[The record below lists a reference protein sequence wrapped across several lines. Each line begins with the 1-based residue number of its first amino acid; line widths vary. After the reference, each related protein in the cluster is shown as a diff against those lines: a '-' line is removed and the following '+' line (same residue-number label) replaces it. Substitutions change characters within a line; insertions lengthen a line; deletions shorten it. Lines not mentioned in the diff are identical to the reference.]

1 MITLKQALEPPKDL
15 ARTDR
20 RQTRSVGTNAN
31 HYLASV
37 ILALL
42 ALMVWQAV
50 AFFSSIQ
57 DWLLPTPT
65 EVLETLVHD
74 LNLISRHAWVTA
86 KEALIGFGIALLV
99 GFGIAVAIAH
109 SSILE
114 RALYP
119 YVIASQAIP
128 IIAIAPV
135 LVVWFGFGLVPKVI
149 VIVLIT
155 FFPIAINTIDG
166 LRRVDPE
173 MLTLLHTM
181 GASPWQIFRLVRL
194 PSALPLFFT
203 GAKMAAAVAIIGA
216 ILGEWVGAAEGLG
229 FLITRSSAQF
239 LTARVFASI
248 AVLCVMGIVLFY
260 SVSRVER
267 WAVPWAHRAE
277 QLHATD
283 M

>member
-155 FFPIAINTIDG
+155 FFPC
-166 LRRVDPE
+166 
-173 MLTLLHTM
+173 LLYT
-181 GASPWQIFRLVRL
+181 SD
-194 PSALPLFFT
+194 
-203 GAKMAAAVAIIGA
+203 AAD
-216 ILGEWVGAAEGLG
+216 E
-229 FLITRSSAQF
+229 
-239 LTARVFASI
+239 
-248 AVLCVMGIVLFY
+248 
-260 SVSRVER
+260 
-267 WAVPWAHRAE
+267 
-277 QLHATD
+277 
-283 M
+283 